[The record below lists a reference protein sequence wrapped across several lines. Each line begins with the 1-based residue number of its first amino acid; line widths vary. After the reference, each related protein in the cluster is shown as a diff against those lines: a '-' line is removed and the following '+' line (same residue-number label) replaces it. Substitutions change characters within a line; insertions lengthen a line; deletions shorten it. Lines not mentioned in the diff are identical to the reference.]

1 MGYYKDTGSLRSMA
15 SAEAILKKRMPEKV
29 GILPVAELLFV
40 AESMWVGE
48 HDMKGHFHP
57 SFRFVKAKRYNA
69 KPHVLIE
76 LDGETLADIN
86 GRSKYYEGFS
96 RCVDRKPEEVGY
108 SLKTAI
114 DKSKLDRNGIAWC
127 YLIDYE
133 LGRIP
138 DFTKGN
144 QVTPVI
150 CLETGKRFETQSQAE
165 IELGISR
172 GSICRAL
179 NTGKTA
185 KGYHWIRESEYSEEK
200 AAAARAEGAPYR
212 VVCLETGARYK
223 TYVDAGRDL
232 GVEAGNIQQAV
243 KSKSH
248 YAGGYHFVNS
258 DEYSTLAKGEIENI
272 LKRGG
277 RSRIVVCVE
286 TGKRYESI
294 KAATREYGDRQ
305 ESAQS
310 GIGLCCRNPYRTFDG
325 KHWCYPDDLESRI
338 DNAEEYTVPRKAAI
352 RCLETGKMYESIA
365 DASRDTGINNNSIR
379 AVARGDRHK
388 AGGYTWEYVNPVPD
402 KRGNRGCNQPTAK
415 KVRCAETGN
424 QFVSLSDAARAVGL
438 RNGNSIR
445 RAIDRG
451 GTAGGYHWE
460 YLDEKKEV
468 STDDH
473 HQADGRAE

>member
-86 GRSKYYEGFS
+86 GRSKYYESFS
-96 RCVDRKPEEVGY
+96 RCVDRKPEEGAWIEPTEFGMMFL
-108 SLKTAI
+108 SI
-114 DKSKLDRNGIAWC
+114 LD
-127 YLIDYE
+127 
-133 LGRIP
+133 LGM
-138 DFTKGN
+138 
-144 QVTPVI
+144 
-150 CLETGKRFETQSQAE
+150 
-165 IELGISR
+165 
-172 GSICRAL
+172 
-179 NTGKTA
+179 
-185 KGYHWIRESEYSEEK
+185 SEEE
-200 AAAARAEGAPYR
+200 AEKIGIPI
-212 VVCLETGARYK
+212 TQ
-223 TYVDAGRDL
+223 
-232 GVEAGNIQQAV
+232 I
-243 KSKSH
+243 
-248 YAGGYHFVNS
+248 NS
-258 DEYSTLAKGEIENI
+258 DEYGTLAKGEIENI
-272 LKRGG
+272 LKRDG
-277 RSRIVVCVE
+277 RSRTVVCVE

-294 KAATREYGDRQ
+294 KAASAEYGDRLGT
-305 ESAQS
+305 ARS
-310 GIGLCCRNPYRTFDG
+310 GIGLCCKNPYRTFDG

-338 DNAEEYTVPRKAAI
+338 DNAEEYTVPRKTAV

-365 DASRDTGINNNSIR
+365 DASRDTGINYNSI
-379 AVARGDRHK
+379 ASVARGNRHK
-388 AGGYTWEYVNPVPD
+388 AGGYTWEYVNPAPD

-473 HQADGRAE
+473 HQADRCAEFRSHEEPARLYQR